1 MCHYV
6 CGETRSPNAQ
16 FCFTFPGKLVL
27 LMVISTLLHLVVLD
41 NIMFKIL
48 AKRPPSGGHA
58 RDLRMGRLLLGEL
71 MIPIQLPVQ

>member
-1 MCHYV
+1 MYV
-6 CGETRSPNAQ
+6 VRHAALMLK

-27 LMVISTLLHLVVLD
+27 LMVISTLLHLVVVV
-41 NIMFKIL
+41 L